1 MSSLKA
7 ARADNFYHPPDW
19 DPRRGSRAELA
30 AARLGEPAW
39 KAHPLRERAKKLGEG
54 ILVVR
59 FEMPFDVRCS
69 GCGNRIAKGVRF
81 NAEKKCVG
89 KYLSTKVWSFRM
101 MCAAEDGTSRTDRT
115 RNAHY
120 IEVRTDPKA
129 ADYVVAEGA
138 VRVGDLDKLP
148 GAKVSRVDAD
158 SQTQSH
164 LSLTLFVA
172 AGAVGRGARRR
183 GAGRPKGQGEE
194 GGGPVLRAGAR
205 AGRPPLRRASARRA
219 GLCPRGRARLGSG
232 SLDADDRPRTA
243 HSIRLPALVA
253 FVHARRRNAAQEA
266 AVPPSPSLPPAYPYS
281 RLGSTITARR
291 SCCAGS
297 TARQGTRASRRRQRR
312 LQRGSGTRS
321 CPRRPKTPP
330 PPPPSASARPKRRSC
345 HPVAFSEPA
354 RNLLL
359 IGASK
364 RRRSDAVCGERRVR
378 LLHGSIFDAQP
389 GGGAAQEKEEA
400 LRALQLRRA
409 RGMEISTRPAE
420 RHAPTRPA
428 TAIAAAIPAARPAAP
443 TVAVPL
449 ALPAPTA
456 LVTYSDSDEEEG

>member
-1 MSSLKA
+1 
-7 ARADNFYHPPDW
+7 
-19 DPRRGSRAELA
+19 
-30 AARLGEPAW
+30 
-39 KAHPLRERAKKLGEG
+39 LRERAKKLGEG

-148 GAKVSRVDAD
+148 GAKVPSAEELGVEELAD
-158 SQTQSH
+158 
-164 LSLTLFVA
+164 
-172 AGAVGRGARRR
+172 
-183 GAGRPKGQGEE
+183 PKDRE
-194 GGGPVLRAGAR
+194 
-205 AGRPPLRRASARRA
+205 RRAADPFY
-219 GLCPRGRARLGSG
+219 GLEHA
-232 SLDADDRPRTA
+232 
-243 HSIRLPALVA
+243 PA
-253 FVHARRRNAAQEA
+253 
-266 AVPPSPSLPPAYPYS
+266 
-281 RLGSTITARR
+281 ARR
-291 SCCAGS
+291 SVERARADDYGS
-297 TARQGTRASRRRQRR
+297 SQLLRRKHRKARHSSFAQAAEEAAKGIR
-312 LQRGSGTRS
+312 
-321 CPRRPKTPP
+321 
-330 PPPPSASARPKRRSC
+330 
-345 HPVAFSEPA
+345 HP
-354 RNLLL
+354 LLPEAPEDAAAAAA
-359 IGASK
+359 IRFGASK

-428 TAIAAAIPAARPAAP
+428 TAIAAAIPPLPPWPCRWRCRPRRRWLRTA
-443 TVAVPL
+443 TVMRK
-449 ALPAPTA
+449 
-456 LVTYSDSDEEEG
+456 

>member
-19 DPRRGSRAELA
+19 DPRHGSRAELA

-138 VRVGDLDKLP
+138 VRVGDLDKMP
-148 GAKVSRVDAD
+148 GAKVPSAEELGVEELAD
-158 SQTQSH
+158 PKDRERRMADPFYGLEH
-164 LSLTLFVA
+164 A
-172 AGAVGRGARRR
+172 PAARRSVER
-183 GAGRPKGQGEE
+183 
-194 GGGPVLRAGAR
+194 AR
-205 AGRPPLRRASARRA
+205 AERVSALEDARASAWLDDYGSSQLLRRKH
-219 GLCPRGRARLGSG
+219 RKAR
-232 SLDADDRPRTA
+232 
-243 HSIRLPALVA
+243 HSS
-253 FVHARRRNAAQEA
+253 FVQAAEEA
-266 AVPPSPSLPPAYPYS
+266 AKGIRHPLLPEAPEDAAAAAAI
-281 RLGSTITARR
+281 R
-291 SCCAGS
+291 
-297 TARQGTRASRRRQRR
+297 
-312 LQRGSGTRS
+312 
-321 CPRRPKTPP
+321 
-330 PPPPSASARPKRRSC
+330 
-345 HPVAFSEPA
+345 F
-354 RNLLL
+354 
-359 IGASK
+359 GASK

-389 GGGAAQEKEEA
+389 GGGGAAREKEEA

-420 RHAPTRPA
+420 RHAPPRPA

-449 ALPAPTA
+449 PAPAA
-456 LVTYSDSDEEEG
+456 LVTYSDSDEEG

>member
-148 GAKVSRVDAD
+148 GAKVPSAEELGVEELADPKDRERRAADPFYGLEHAPAARRSVERARAERVSALEDARASAWLDDYGSSQLLRRKHRKARHSSFAQAAEEAAKGIRHPLLPEAPEDAAAAAAIRFGASKATPSRCLLGTCSEPPPHRRVQAAPLRRRLRREAGPAAARL
-158 SQTQSH
+158 H
-164 LSLTLFVA
+164 LRRA
-172 AGAVGRGARRR
+172 AGRRR
-183 GAGRPKGQGEE
+183 GARE
-194 GGGPVLRAGAR
+194 GGGAPRAPAAPSEGDGDLDAASGKAR
-205 AGRPPLRRASARRA
+205 TNPASDSHRRRHPGGPSRRSH
-219 GLCPRGRARLGSG
+219 RGRAAG
-232 SLDADDRPRTA
+232 
-243 HSIRLPALVA
+243 
-253 FVHARRRNAAQEA
+253 AA
-266 AVPPSPSLPPAYPYS
+266 
-281 RLGSTITARR
+281 G
-291 SCCAGS
+291 
-297 TARQGTRASRRRQRR
+297 
-312 LQRGSGTRS
+312 
-321 CPRRPKTPP
+321 
-330 PPPPSASARPKRRSC
+330 
-345 HPVAFSEPA
+345 
-354 RNLLL
+354 
-359 IGASK
+359 
-364 RRRSDAVCGERRVR
+364 
-378 LLHGSIFDAQP
+378 P
-389 GGGAAQEKEEA
+389 GGAGYVQ
-400 LRALQLRRA
+400 RQ
-409 RGMEISTRPAE
+409 
-420 RHAPTRPA
+420 
-428 TAIAAAIPAARPAAP
+428 
-443 TVAVPL
+443 
-449 ALPAPTA
+449 
-456 LVTYSDSDEEEG
+456 

>member
-19 DPRRGSRAELA
+19 DPRHGSRAELA

-158 SQTQSH
+158 SRTQSH

-183 GAGRPKGQGEE
+183 GAGRPKGQGEKD
-194 GGGPVLRAGAR
+194 GGPVLRARAR
-205 AGRPPLRRASARRA
+205 AGRPPLRRASAR
-219 GLCPRGRARLGSG
+219 
-232 SLDADDRPRTA
+232 
-243 HSIRLPALVA
+243 
-253 FVHARRRNAAQEA
+253 
-266 AVPPSPSLPPAYPYS
+266 
-281 RLGSTITARR
+281 
-291 SCCAGS
+291 
-297 TARQGTRASRRRQRR
+297 
-312 LQRGSGTRS
+312 
-321 CPRRPKTPP
+321 
-330 PPPPSASARPKRRSC
+330 
-345 HPVAFSEPA
+345 
-354 RNLLL
+354 
-359 IGASK
+359 
-364 RRRSDAVCGERRVR
+364 
-378 LLHGSIFDAQP
+378 
-389 GGGAAQEKEEA
+389 
-400 LRALQLRRA
+400 
-409 RGMEISTRPAE
+409 
-420 RHAPTRPA
+420 
-428 TAIAAAIPAARPAAP
+428 
-443 TVAVPL
+443 
-449 ALPAPTA
+449 
-456 LVTYSDSDEEEG
+456 

>member
-297 TARQGTRASRRRQRR
+297 TARQGTRASRRRRRR

-330 PPPPSASARPKRRSC
+330 PPPPSASARPSGAAPTPSAARGGSGCCTAPSSTRSRAAARR
-345 HPVAFSEPA
+345 
-354 RNLLL
+354 
-359 IGASK
+359 K
-364 RRRSDAVCGERRVR
+364 RRRRRSARSSCAERGGWRSRRGQRKGTHQPGQRQPSPPPSRRPVPPLPPWPCRWRCRPRRRWLRTATVMRRRGERYCFR
-378 LLHGSIFDAQP
+378 
-389 GGGAAQEKEEA
+389 
-400 LRALQLRRA
+400 
-409 RGMEISTRPAE
+409 
-420 RHAPTRPA
+420 
-428 TAIAAAIPAARPAAP
+428 
-443 TVAVPL
+443 
-449 ALPAPTA
+449 
-456 LVTYSDSDEEEG
+456 

>member
-266 AVPPSPSLPPAYPYS
+266 AVPPSPSLPPAYPTPG
-281 RLGSTITARR
+281 LARR
-291 SCCAGS
+291 LRLVAAAAQEAPQGKALELRAGGRGGCKGDPAPAP
-297 TARQGTRASRRRQRR
+297 ARGARRRRR
-312 LQRGSGTRS
+312 
-321 CPRRPKTPP
+321 RRRHPLRRVQSEARAIPL
-330 PPPPSASARPKRRSC
+330 PS
-345 HPVAFSEPA
+345 
-354 RNLLL
+354 RNLL
-359 IGASK
+359 GTS
-364 RRRSDAVCGERRVR
+364 S
-378 LLHGSIFDAQP
+378 S
-389 GGGAAQEKEEA
+389 
-400 LRALQLRRA
+400 
-409 RGMEISTRPAE
+409 
-420 RHAPTRPA
+420 
-428 TAIAAAIPAARPAAP
+428 
-443 TVAVPL
+443 
-449 ALPAPTA
+449 
-456 LVTYSDSDEEEG
+456 